1 MTDLHSDEFVL
12 TVLCDPL
19 TLTVRVSGELDYDTS
34 DDLLRAVV
42 AHLTEPCGFRDVRLD
57 FRDLGYIDSTGLSAL
72 LMIHRRTSAAGVLL
86 HLDHR
91 PDFLERM
98 LTMTNVLDHL
108 TAPGRREEAAEAAA
122 QDDDA
127 TGAGVP

>member
-1 MTDLHSDEFVL
+1 M
-12 TVLCDPL
+12 
-19 TLTVRVSGELDYDTS
+19 RVSGELDYDTS

-42 AHLTEPCGFRDVRLD
+42 EQLTEPCGFRDVRLD
-57 FRDLGYIDSTGLSAL
+57 FRDLRYIDSTGLSAL
-72 LMIHRRTSAAGVLL
+72 LMIHRRTSSAGALL

-98 LTMTNVLDHL
+98 LTMTDVLDHL
-108 TAPGRREEAAEAAA
+108 TAPGHREEAAEAA